1 MNEQDLIARYFA
13 PLAGP
18 GGLGLRDDAAL
29 LSPPPGAELV
39 LTADALVAGV
49 HFFSRD
55 PPEKIAA
62 KALAVNLSDL
72 AAKAAD
78 PLGFLLTLALPR
90 DWTAEW
96 LEAFARGLGKMAAE
110 CHCPLLGGDTVAT
123 PGPLTLSITA
133 LGAVAA
139 GQMKRRTTAA
149 PGDALYV
156 SGTIGDA
163 ALGLS
168 LRRAELGEGPAP
180 AWASRLSALRRETLI
195 ASYLLPRP
203 RLALVPALRA
213 ASAAMD
219 ISDGFVGDL
228 RALARESGVRAQVDL
243 RRIPL
248 SDAAQAALAAQAVLA
263 ADPEL
268 FGRILCGGDDYEVLC
283 AVPPHAAARFESL
296 ARSAGVPV
304 AAVGVAGPP
313 DSAETLIGLDGRPQ
327 FFERDRYSHF

>member
-1 MNEQDLIARYFA
+1 MSRLTEQDLIARYFA

-29 LSPPPGAELV
+29 LAVPPGTELV

-49 HFFSRD
+49 HFFSQD

-62 KALAVNLSDL
+62 KALGVNLSDL

-90 DWTAEW
+90 DWRPDW
-96 LEAFARGLGKMAAE
+96 LEAFAHGLGEMAAQ

-139 GQMKRRTTAA
+139 GKMKRRTTAA
-149 PGDALYV
+149 PGEAFYV

-163 ALGLS
+163 ALGLR
-168 LRRAELGEGPAP
+168 LRQAELGQEPTP
-180 AWASRLSALRRETLI
+180 AWAQSLSPEQREMLI
-195 ASYLLPRP
+195 DRYLVPRP
-203 RLALVPALRA
+203 RLALIPALRE

-228 RALARESGVRAQVDL
+228 RALTRASGLHAQVDL

-248 SDAAQAALAAQAVLA
+248 SAAGQIALGAEPA
-263 ADPEL
+263 L
-268 FGRILCGGDDYEVLC
+268 FERILCGGDDYEILC
-283 AVPPHAAARFESL
+283 AVPQHAAARFEAL
-296 ARSAGVPV
+296 AAVAGVPV
-304 AAVGVAGPP
+304 TAVGRAVSP
-313 DSAETLIGLDGRPQ
+313 DSAESLIGRDGQ
-327 FFERDRYSHF
+327 SQIFERDRYSHF